1 MLAISSLS
9 LSVSSRN
16 IVLHLSSFELKDVYV
31 NILCFFVVSARDKVI
46 IKGVSNIIGVG

>member
-16 IVLHLSSFELKDVYV
+16 IVPHLSFELKDVYV
-31 NILCFFVVSARDKVI
+31 NILCFFVVSATDKVI
-46 IKGVSNIIGVG
+46 IKGVSNIIGIG